1 MWFFIRPITCG
12 PDSHHA
18 FACAVASGTE
28 PHRLE
33 REQRTKALD
42 DPAHVGEEHDRLA
55 ALATAL
61 TQGTSP
67 SFNHH

>member
-1 MWFFIRPITCG
+1 M
-12 PDSHHA
+12 
-18 FACAVASGTE
+18 ASGTG

-61 TQGTSP
+61 TQGTAP
-67 SFNHH
+67 GFNHH